1 MKEIKERFISIDDS
15 GESIFTFDEADM
27 IIDTK
32 TNIVYGANN
41 IPDLVKILNS
51 QSLQW
56 QKLKEW
62 LEEMIKEYEPTYD
75 EWMALNYDFYN
86 KTHKQSLYKKILDK
100 IKELEVEDE
109 IKHR

>member
-1 MKEIKERFISIDDS
+1 MKNKRFISVDDS

-41 IPDLVKILNS
+41 VPDLVKILNS
-51 QSLQW
+51 QSSQW

-62 LEEMIKEYEPTYD
+62 LEEDIEKNHKENEQTDLSVFLHYIAVE
-75 EWMALNYDFYN
+75 
-86 KTHKQSLYKKILDK
+86 QCILRK
-100 IKELEVEDE
+100 MQELSKEE
-109 IKHR
+109 

>member
-1 MKEIKERFISIDDS
+1 MKDKERFISIDDS

-41 IPDLVKILNS
+41 VPDLVKILNS
-51 QSLQW
+51 QSSQW

-62 LEEMIKEYEPTYD
+62 LKVEHDYYLDENYQDCAFSVKEV
-75 EWMALNYDFYN
+75 
-86 KTHKQSLYKKILDK
+86 LYKMQ
-100 IKELEVEDE
+100 ELEGEDE
-109 IKHR
+109 

>member
-1 MKEIKERFISIDDS
+1 MKDKERFISIDDS

-32 TNIVYGANN
+32 TNIIYGANN

-62 LEEMIKEYEPTYD
+62 LEVEYDYYLD
-75 EWMALNYDFYN
+75 ENYQDCAF
-86 KTHKQSLYKKILDK
+86 SVKKVLDK
-100 IKELEVEDE
+100 MQELEGEDE
-109 IKHR
+109 

>member
-1 MKEIKERFISIDDS
+1 MKDKERFISIDDS

-32 TNIVYGANN
+32 TNVVYGANN

-62 LEEMIKEYEPTYD
+62 LEYRTAENGVFD
-75 EWMALNYDFYN
+75 NYD
-86 KTHKQSLYKKILDK
+86 SLAVEDNLILDK
-100 IKELEVEDE
+100 MQELEVEDE
-109 IKHR
+109 

>member
-1 MKEIKERFISIDDS
+1 MKDKERFISIDDS

-56 QKLKEW
+56 QKLKEI
-62 LEEMIKEYEPTYD
+62 LKRQIDIDSKEYLESGF
-75 EWMALNYDFYN
+75 AVFKNYVAVENF
-86 KTHKQSLYKKILDK
+86 ILQK
-100 IKELEVEDE
+100 MQELEAEDVED
-109 IKHR
+109 

>member
-1 MKEIKERFISIDDS
+1 MKDKERFISIDDS

-41 IPDLVKILNS
+41 VPDLVKIFNH
-51 QSLQW
+51 QSSQW

-62 LEEMIKEYEPTYD
+62 LI
-75 EWMALNYDFYN
+75 
-86 KTHKQSLYKKILDK
+86 QIIK
-100 IKELEVEDE
+100 IKGNSPKYYKLNDVLEKMQELEEDDE
-109 IKHR
+109 

>member
-1 MKEIKERFISIDDS
+1 MKDKERFISIDDS

-62 LEEMIKEYEPTYD
+62 VSFTQPKNANDEFISGVCSAYSNVIDKMQELSEEE
-75 EWMALNYDFYN
+75 
-86 KTHKQSLYKKILDK
+86 
-100 IKELEVEDE
+100 
-109 IKHR
+109 

>member
-1 MKEIKERFISIDDS
+1 MKNKRFISVDDS

-41 IPDLVKILNS
+41 VPDLVKILNS
-51 QSLQW
+51 QSSQW

-62 LEEMIKEYEPTYD
+62 LEKVNHPKIVDEFTSGIDCAIKRV
-75 EWMALNYDFYN
+75 
-86 KTHKQSLYKKILDK
+86 LDK
-100 IKELEVEDE
+100 MRELEGENE
-109 IKHR
+109 KN

>member
-1 MKEIKERFISIDDS
+1 MKDKERFISIDDS

-51 QSLQW
+51 QSSQW

-62 LEEMIKEYEPTYD
+62 LEEMIKAYQPTYD
-75 EWMALNYDFYN
+75 EWMALNYNFYN
-86 KTHKQSLYKKILDK
+86 KTKIQSVYKNILDK
-100 IKELEVEDE
+100 MQELEGEDE
-109 IKHR
+109 I

>member
-1 MKEIKERFISIDDS
+1 MKEKERFISIDDS

-27 IIDTK
+27 IIDAK

-51 QSLQW
+51 QSSQW

-62 LEEMIKEYEPTYD
+62 VSFTQPKNIND
-75 EWMALNYDFYN
+75 EFISGVCAAYSN
-86 KTHKQSLYKKILDK
+86 IVDK
-100 IKELEVEDE
+100 MEELEKGEKE
-109 IKHR
+109 